1 MTVPAGRPVRM
12 SCAVKNLG
20 QYKVAWM
27 HFEQSAI
34 LAVHSHVITR
44 NPRITVSNE
53 NHNVW
58 NLHIADVKE
67 EDGGTY
73 MCQINTATAKTQL
86 GYLNVVVPP
95 DIEDALSSSDMITR
109 EGSNVTLTCSANG
122 SPSPTIRW
130 RRDDSTNININK
142 TLSVS
147 EWEGN
152 TLELTRISRLDMGA
166 YLCIASNGVPPSVS
180 KRIRLNVDWKKNV
193 KCEVEIIFRGDEP
206 EVNRKFQEAL
216 LEAELD
222 ESPPSVTSVLR
233 QLDVKECLPVGFQDA
248 LLPVRQLDVKESC
261 KLLSESNQDALP
273 PVTQVL
279 RQLDVKEC
287 LPVGF
292 QDALL
297 PVRQLDVKESCK
309 LLSESNQD
317 ALPPVT
323 QVLRQLDVKE
333 CLPVGFQ
340 DALLP
345 VRQLDVKESRKLL
358 SESNQDALLP
368 VTQGFFFDS
377 WFPENSIHRSTYSKR
392 DAKTE
397 QEEEKALLQIL
408 LALD

>member
-1 MTVPAGRPVRM
+1 MQMADCSNYRLKTIDRNFSKAG
-12 SCAVKNLG
+12 
-20 QYKVAWM
+20 
-27 HFEQSAI
+27 
-34 LAVHSHVITR
+34 
-44 NPRITVSNE
+44 
-53 NHNVW
+53 
-58 NLHIADVKE
+58 
-67 EDGGTY
+67 
-73 MCQINTATAKTQL
+73 
-86 GYLNVVVPP
+86 
-95 DIEDALSSSDMITR
+95 
-109 EGSNVTLTCSANG
+109 
-122 SPSPTIRW
+122 
-130 RRDDSTNININK
+130 
-142 TLSVS
+142 
-147 EWEGN
+147 
-152 TLELTRISRLDMGA
+152 
-166 YLCIASNGVPPSVS
+166 
-180 KRIRLNVDWKKNV
+180 KKNV

-233 QLDVKECLPVGFQDA
+233 QLDVKEF
-248 LLPVRQLDVKESC
+248 
-261 KLLSESNQDALP
+261 
-273 PVTQVL
+273 
-279 RQLDVKEC
+279 

-377 WFPENSIHRSTYSKR
+377 WFPENSIHRSTYSSIKR
-392 DAKTE
+392 E
-397 QEEEKALLQIL
+397 QYLQQCFFLLLFCFCVPGTKIRCT
-408 LALD
+408 